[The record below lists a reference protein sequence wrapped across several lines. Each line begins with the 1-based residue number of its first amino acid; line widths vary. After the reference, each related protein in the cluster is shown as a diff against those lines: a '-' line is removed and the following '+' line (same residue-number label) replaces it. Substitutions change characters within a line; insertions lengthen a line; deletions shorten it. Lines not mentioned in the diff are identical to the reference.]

1 MRILLVED
9 DEALGEHIA
18 RGLREENH
26 ILDIETNGLAALHYT
41 ELLQEGMYDVSI
53 LDVVL
58 PGCDGMTVCR
68 EWRRSGLKTPVLM
81 LTARRSVDDRVA
93 GLDVGA
99 DDYLTK
105 PFAFAELLARV
116 RALGRREPEI
126 RMQVLHVA
134 DLSLDPV
141 RHRVERG
148 GHPVELTPR
157 EYRILE
163 LLLRHPG
170 QVMSRDQIAERAW
183 EMGAEHASNVVDV
196 FMHTLRRKI
205 DTADQPK
212 LLHTIRGAGYTLRE
226 PAGRQRTVV
235 GGIA

>member
-1 MRILLVED
+1 VV
-9 DEALGEHIA
+9 
-18 RGLREENH
+18 
-26 ILDIETNGLAALHYT
+26 DIETDGLTALHYI
-41 ELLQEGMYDVSI
+41 ELLEEGLYDVAI

-68 EWRRSGLKTPVLM
+68 EWRRSGLKIPVLM
-81 LTARRSVDDRVA
+81 LTARRAVEDRVA

-116 RALGRREPEI
+116 RALGRREPDI

-141 RHRVERG
+141 RHRVERSG
-148 GHPVELTPR
+148 RPVELTPR

-163 LLLRHPG
+163 LFLRHPG
-170 QVMSRDQIAERAW
+170 QVLSRDQIAERAW

-205 DTADQPK
+205 DSTDRPK

-226 PAGRQRTVV
+226 PPRRSGTPP
-235 GGIA
+235 GGAA

>member
-1 MRILLVED
+1 
-9 DEALGEHIA
+9 
-18 RGLREENH
+18 
-26 ILDIETNGLAALHYT
+26 
-41 ELLQEGMYDVSI
+41 MYDVCI

-68 EWRRSGLKTPVLM
+68 EWRRSALRIPVLM
-81 LTARRSVDDRVA
+81 LTARRAVDDRVA

-116 RALGRREPEI
+116 RALGRREPDMK
-126 RMQVLHVA
+126 MQVLRVA
-134 DLSLDPV
+134 DLSLDPI

-148 GHPVELTPR
+148 GRSVELTPR

-183 EMGAEHASNVVDV
+183 ELGADHASNVVDV

-205 DTADQPK
+205 DSPDQPK

-226 PAGRQRTVV
+226 SAQRSQAVVSGRVT
-235 GGIA
+235 

>member
-9 DEALGEHIA
+9 DGALGDHVA
-18 RGLREENH
+18 RGLREESH
-26 ILDIETNGLAALHYT
+26 VVDVETDGLTALHYV
-41 ELLQEGMYDVSI
+41 ELLQEGMYDVVI

-81 LTARRSVDDRVA
+81 LTARQSVDDKVA

-116 RALGRREPEI
+116 RALGRREPGI
-126 RMQVLHVA
+126 KMQVLHVG
-134 DLSLDPV
+134 DLSLDPL

-148 GHPVELTPR
+148 GRPVELTPR

-170 QVMSRDQIAERAW
+170 QVLTRDQIAERAW

-205 DTADQPK
+205 DCSGGPK

-226 PAGRQRTVV
+226 PAGERCLSAVV
-235 GGIA
+235 G